1 MRGELTLGQVTS
13 DEESS
18 DAPLRETAPVNR
30 ATEPAPL
37 EYYSPVTDVE
47 SLRTRGLT
55 LWSIMLLL
63 GWLPYACGIINAST
77 VAVSY
82 NAAISRA
89 HEGGAVIFLGM
100 GLALSTISLIG
111 FGRMRHAWGIA
122 AAGTVLLVQA
132 GIAACI
138 GFAG

>member
-1 MRGELTLGQVTS
+1 M
-13 DEESS
+13 
-18 DAPLRETAPVNR
+18 
-30 ATEPAPL
+30 
-37 EYYSPVTDVE
+37 
-47 SLRTRGLT
+47 
-55 LWSIMLLL
+55 WSIVLLL
-63 GWLPYACGIINAST
+63 GWLPYACGIIDAST

-82 NAAISRA
+82 NAAVTRA

-100 GLALSTISLIG
+100 GLALSTLSLIG
-111 FGRMRHAWGIA
+111 FGRMRYAWGIA